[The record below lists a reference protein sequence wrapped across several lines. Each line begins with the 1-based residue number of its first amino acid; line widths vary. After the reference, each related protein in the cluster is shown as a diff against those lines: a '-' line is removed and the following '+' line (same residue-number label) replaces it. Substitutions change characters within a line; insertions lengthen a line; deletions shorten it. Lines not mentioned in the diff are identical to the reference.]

1 MAALAVYEWNFF
13 RGEPCWK
20 NHLEHFYVI
29 AVAEFAMTMLPYERL
44 DAGRETGPRS
54 AKHRAAS
61 SSVRPFATGDGASVV
76 DVTACAAIGPDP
88 WSAQSR

>member
-1 MAALAVYEWNFF
+1 
-13 RGEPCWK
+13 
-20 NHLEHFYVI
+20 
-29 AVAEFAMTMLPYERL
+29 MTMQPYERL

-61 SSVRPFATGDGASVV
+61 SSVRPFATGGPRDGASVV
-76 DVTACAAIGPDP
+76 DVTACSAIGPDP